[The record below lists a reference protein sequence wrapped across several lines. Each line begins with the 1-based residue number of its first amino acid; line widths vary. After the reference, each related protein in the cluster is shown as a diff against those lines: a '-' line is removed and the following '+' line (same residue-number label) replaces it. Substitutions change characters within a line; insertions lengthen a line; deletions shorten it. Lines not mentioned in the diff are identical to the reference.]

1 MAHVSEEKK
10 KLVARFVKLINDNP
24 VVGAIDIEGMPA
36 AQLQKMRETLRDNDI
51 ELIVAKRRLIKHAL
65 EQAKASK
72 KGIEQLEE
80 FLRGMPALIFSKLDS
95 FKLYKLLKSSKSE
108 APAKAGQVAPKDIV
122 VKAGP
127 TPFLPGP
134 IISEL
139 GAVGLKS
146 GVEDGKVAI
155 KEDAVVAKEGDEITA
170 ELAGLLTRLDIKPME
185 IGLNLTA
192 SLEDG
197 TIFKKDVLDVDE
209 EQFIADI
216 TRLAQESFNLSVEAG
231 YLTKENVEIVVQK
244 VFREC
249 KAVAEES
256 GFLADVVVEDM
267 LAKAE
272 GSAKSLKSTANI
284 PDETSKAEEPKEEVP
299 KAEEPVKEE
308 PKAEEKKKEEKP
320 AEVKEEPKVEAPK
333 AEEPKPEEKAEE
345 KALEEEKEIIKEE
358 SKLEEP
364 VKEEQAPVE
373 KEVQEAVKEEEEKV
387 LEKERIEKEAEVEKI
402 EEEKPKEAPSTDD
415 KIAKMVQQQQKHA
428 SGEDKKES
436 AEALIEEA
444 KEESKSEKE
453 KKEVEEVENLVAQL
467 KKGQPLQPKTD
478 SDDVPSLSD
487 LAKRKK

>member
-10 KLVARFVKLINDNP
+10 KLVKRFIKLINDNP
-24 VVGAIDIEGMPA
+24 VIGAIDIEGMPA

-51 ELIVAKRRLIKHAL
+51 ELIVAKRRVMKFAL
-65 EQAKASK
+65 EQAKETK

-108 APAKAGQVAPKDIV
+108 APAKAGQIAPKDIE

-155 KEDAVVAKEGDEITA
+155 KEDAIVAKEGDEITP
-170 ELAGLLTRLDIKPME
+170 ELAGLLTRLNITPME

-192 SLEDG
+192 SFEDG

-209 EQFIADI
+209 EQFVADI

-231 YLTKENVEIVVQK
+231 YLTKDNVEIVVQK
-244 VFREC
+244 IFREC

-272 GSAKSLKSTANI
+272 GSAKSLKSAANI
-284 PDETSKAEEPKEEVP
+284 PDELPKETEKPAEE
-299 KAEEPVKEE
+299 AKEE
-308 PKAEEKKKEEKP
+308 PKAEESKSVEESSSEERQEEKT
-320 AEVKEEPKVEAPK
+320 
-333 AEEPKPEEKAEE
+333 
-345 KALEEEKEIIKEE
+345 LEEEKEILEE
-358 SKLEEP
+358 EKKLEESP
-364 VKEEQAPVE
+364 KVEQAPVE

-387 LEKERIEKEAEVEKI
+387 LEEKRIEKEAEVEKI
-402 EEEKPKEAPSTDD
+402 EEAKEKPSTDD

-436 AEALIEEA
+436 AESLVKEA
-444 KEESKSEKE
+444 KEDSV
-453 KKEVEEVENLVAQL
+453 KKEVEEVENLVSQL
-467 KKGQPLQPKTD
+467 KKGQPLKPNTD
-478 SDDVPSLSD
+478 SNDVPSLSE

>member
-1 MAHVSEEKK
+1 MIKMAHVSEDKK

-51 ELIVAKRRLIKHAL
+51 ELIVAKRRVMKFAL
-65 EQAKASK
+65 EQAKETK

-108 APAKAGQVAPKDIV
+108 APAKAGQIAPKDIE

-146 GVEDGKVAI
+146 GVENGKVAI
-155 KEDAVVAKEGDEITA
+155 KEDSIVAKEGDEITP
-170 ELAGLLTRLDIKPME
+170 ELAGLLTRLNITPME

-192 SLEDG
+192 SFEDG
-197 TIFKKDVLDVDE
+197 TIFKKAVLDVDE
-209 EQFIADI
+209 EQFVADI

-231 YLTKENVEIVVQK
+231 YLTKDNVEIVVQK

-272 GSAKSLKSTANI
+272 GSAKSLKSAANI
-284 PDETSKAEEPKEEVP
+284 PDEVPKEES
-299 KAEEPVKEE
+299 KSEEKKEE
-308 PKAEEKKKEEKP
+308 PKTEEKP
-320 AEVKEEPKVEAPK
+320 AEEL
-333 AEEPKPEEKAEE
+333 KPEEKAEV

-358 SKLEEP
+358 TKLEESP
-364 VKEEQAPVE
+364 KVEQAPVE
-373 KEVQEAVKEEEEKV
+373 TEVQEAVKEEEEKV
-387 LEKERIEKEAEVEKI
+387 LEEKRIEKESEVEKI
-402 EEEKPKEAPSTDD
+402 EEKKESSTDD

-436 AEALIEEA
+436 AEALVESSSEDEKSLEKPEDLPKEI
-444 KEESKSEKE
+444 KEEPKE
-453 KKEVEEVENLVAQL
+453 DKAKKEVEEVENLVSQL
-467 KKGQPLQPKTD
+467 KKGQPLKPSTD
-478 SDDVPSLSD
+478 SNDVPSLSE